1 MSASA
6 VPAPNESQS
15 LRTDQVSSDANSS
28 ASLPS
33 GTGRNPSVQIRSVP
47 TKLVGSILVFS
58 AAEKSQS
65 LRTDQ
70 VSSDNNSNPLQRT
83 CSPTTNWSQS
93 LRTDQVSSDGR
104 RRCWQ
109 RHPDCVAIPPYR
121 SGQFRRSGQ
130 TRFELSRF
138 GRNPSVQIRSVPT
151 LGVKGQESPSLP
163 Y

>member
-121 SGQFRRSGQ
+121 SGQFRLSGL
-130 TRFELSRF
+130 RV
-138 GRNPSVQIRSVPT
+138 RNLHLFRTKPSQ
-151 LGVKGQESPSLP
+151 SLRTDQVSSDRAFNL
-163 Y
+163 